1 MSLIDLNTPALRRHL
16 AAISIG
22 GTLTLASMGAAAAPS
37 ATDIPPAAC
46 DGPYA
51 TVLHASAAI
60 DARAYWLN
68 RQLIKWPGADA
79 GARFKLAGA
88 LDDIY
93 ASAAKAT
100 DLGATVGKAG
110 TQFKLWAPTAQ
121 RVAVCTYASGDAK
134 AGAIAAMRF
143 DADTG
148 IWSATQG
155 ANLSGSYYKFVVDV
169 VAPNA
174 GLVRNLVTDPYSVSL
189 STDSKRSYIADLD
202 AAALKPPGW
211 DASSAP
217 RKVAAQTDMTVYE
230 LHVRDFSINDAS
242 VSAPHRGKYA
252 AFSEP
257 QSNGMR
263 HLAALSRAGI
273 TDIHLLPVFDFASV
287 PEHGCVTPTP
297 SPSAAPDSEAQ
308 QALIHATQAG
318 DCCNWG
324 YDPYHFGAPEGSYAT
339 DAADG
344 ARRIIEFRQMV
355 EALHGIGLRVGMDV
369 VYNHTMTAGQNEQS
383 DRKSVV

>member
-37 ATDIPPAAC
+37 ATYIPPAAC

-79 GARFKLAGA
+79 GARFKLYYSAQAAITSARGAKVGGADGALTLTAYNSAIPAEMAQRFKFTGNGPLLAVGAADSDRLAQLHQQQMVLAAEAADGTVLDATAIQLAGA

-143 DADTG
+143 DAGVGVEAHRRDG
-148 IWSATQG
+148 
-155 ANLSGSYYKFVVDV
+155 
-169 VAPNA
+169 A
-174 GLVRNLVTDPYSVSL
+174 GL
-189 STDSKRSYIADLD
+189 
-202 AAALKPPGW
+202 G
-211 DASSAP
+211 
-217 RKVAAQTDMTVYE
+217 VAAGVGADRDSLRGGRPQLE
-230 LHVRDFSINDAS
+230 L
-242 VSAPHRGKYA
+242 
-252 AFSEP
+252 
-257 QSNGMR
+257 
-263 HLAALSRAGI
+263 RAGLADGGAEVCRLGGAGVYVVQRAGQLEAGARI
-273 TDIHLLPVFDFASV
+273 GAGPFDQLAVEPIGARVDRGRSVQYGGVGAVASGWRDI
-287 PEHGCVTPTP
+287 GCGRGGGR
-297 SPSAAPDSEAQ
+297 A
-308 QALIHATQAG
+308 HAGQRQR
-318 DCCNWG
+318 
-324 YDPYHFGAPEGSYAT
+324 
-339 DAADG
+339 AADRDRG
-344 ARRIIEFRQMV
+344 QMPPQGGGV
-355 EALHGIGLRVGMDV
+355 
-369 VYNHTMTAGQNEQS
+369 
-383 DRKSVV
+383 